1 MRSNLAPLSNG
12 RSSLTYRLFMEMARE
27 PNGVTPIHSFGPVRT
42 DLGVSVHEGEGRPF
56 SL

>member
-1 MRSNLAPLSNG
+1 
-12 RSSLTYRLFMEMARE
+12 MEMARE